1 VKSLV
6 KFCLATLFALGLV
19 PLAHAD
25 EPASSKWAKD
35 CVQHRLL
42 SPLAEQESKRPR
54 FSRAAPPP
62 DERRVSVLA
71 TAFSKDQ
78 KGREFLPFEVSARH
92 GEDWHIAITGCVLR
106 GTGDVFIQ
114 VGDEHR
120 PAAYLLGKD
129 VEAAPGV
136 CQAKAAAPGA

>member
-6 KFCLATLFALGLV
+6 KFCLAPLFASCLV
-19 PLAHAD
+19 SLAHAD
-25 EPASSKWAKD
+25 EPAASKWAKD
-35 CVQHRLL
+35 CVQQRLL
-42 SPLAEQESKRPR
+42 SPLAQQESKRSS

-62 DERRVSVLA
+62 DERRVNVLRSEF
-71 TAFSKDQ
+71 TKDQ

-92 GEDWHIAITGCVLR
+92 GEDWHTALTGCVVR

-129 VEAAPGV
+129 VEAVPGV
-136 CQAKAAAPGA
+136 CQAKAAARGA